1 MESTQFQVALISSVR
16 NLKKYLG
23 RNGFGATVSTPGEVL
38 MLGKFSRNA
47 LLLIQDFKKKA
58 SHWPQDV
65 LLFCYLGMDH

>member
-23 RNGFGATVSTPGEVL
+23 RNGFGAPVSTPGEVL

-65 LLFCYLGMDH
+65 LLFSYLGLDH